1 MKRKYKIGL
10 LILSSAMLLTACNG
24 EKTERKND
32 TVRNN
37 ESTIE
42 KENELPEYAFAIKG
56 YVEIQE
62 GEIESINV
70 EDYLPN
76 EAMTLTY
83 EDRTADQNLQY
94 YYNIYPE
101 EGKVRYEG
109 ESVFDVV
116 VNSGGDSRY
125 TSTGCYYYDTK
136 ADCLAEI
143 SSLPGM
149 KEQDVAYL
157 IPMGKSLKLNEISSI
172 QNVSYLFT
180 VSCEAGVYE
189 DCIAVNK
196 TIMLNDAETATVTYY
211 TKGLGAV
218 LTVTNYPNGGMD
230 FRVTDILTKV
240 EPIVAT
246 GYIHDETNENYSDR
260 FYDDNSYQT
269 QIENS
274 PGEMSEYLD
283 FPLEANTSYEC
294 FETETGDDVI
304 ITIDI
309 QNDTPYII
317 FPGANYVELEVDGKG
332 DAWEFINPYFP
343 DERVYTAVSIQD
355 NEITL
360 STNEVFIY
368 DGTYIQLPD
377 EGTDGE

>member
-10 LILSSAMLLTACNG
+10 LILSSVMLLTACNG
-24 EKTERKND
+24 EKTKREDD

-83 EDRTADQNLQY
+83 EDMTAEQSLQY

-101 EGKVRYEG
+101 KGKVRYEG
-109 ESVFDVV
+109 ESDLDVLA
-116 VNSGGDSRY
+116 NSGGESRY
-125 TSTGCYYYDTK
+125 TSTGYYYYDTS

-157 IPMGKSLKLNEISSI
+157 IPMGKSLKLNEFSSI

-196 TIMLNDAETATVTYY
+196 TVTLNDAETAIVTYY
-211 TKGLGAV
+211 AKGIGAV

-240 EPIVAT
+240 ESTVVT
-246 GYIHDETNENYSDR
+246 DYTHDETNDLYSDIDYNWWENKCYVSDTTGGKFYGFRYSEGGEPYFTFGMCCVKIENGNAKFMKDDNRGNVIKYTFQTMKRIGNSMVYENYYVLYILERDIVEAFNEDESYSDR
-260 FYDDNSYQT
+260 FYYDNS
-269 QIENS
+269 
-274 PGEMSEYLD
+274 
-283 FPLEANTSYEC
+283 FYE
-294 FETETGDDVI
+294 
-304 ITIDI
+304 
-309 QNDTPYII
+309 
-317 FPGANYVELEVDGKG
+317 
-332 DAWEFINPYFP
+332 
-343 DERVYTAVSIQD
+343 
-355 NEITL
+355 
-360 STNEVFIY
+360 
-368 DGTYIQLPD
+368 
-377 EGTDGE
+377 

>member
-10 LILSSAMLLTACNG
+10 LILSSAMLLTACSG
-24 EKTERKND
+24 GKSEREND

-37 ESTIE
+37 ESTVE
-42 KENELPEYAFAIKG
+42 AENELPEYAFAIEG

-62 GEIESINV
+62 GKIESINV

-83 EDRTADQNLQY
+83 EDMTAEQNLQY
-94 YYNIYPE
+94 YYNVYPE

-109 ESVFDVV
+109 ESNLDALA
-116 VNSGGDSRY
+116 NSGGEGRY
-125 TSTGCYYYDTK
+125 TSTGYYYYDIR
-136 ADCLAEI
+136 ADCLAKV

-196 TIMLNDAETATVTYY
+196 TTTLNDTETAIVTYY
-211 TKGLGAV
+211 AKGIGEV

-240 EPIVAT
+240 EPTAVT
-246 GYIHDETNENYSDR
+246 GYAHDETNNP
-260 FYDDNSYQT
+260 YQT
-269 QIENS
+269 PRENS
-274 PGEMSEYLD
+274 STETSEFPN

-309 QNDTPYII
+309 QNNIPYII
-317 FPGANYVELEVDGKG
+317 FPGANYVELEVNGKG
-332 DAWEFINPYFP
+332 DAWEFTNPYFP
-343 DERVYTAVSIQD
+343 DERVYTAVSVQG

-360 STNEVFIY
+360 STNETFIY
-368 DGTYIQLPD
+368 DGIYIQLPD